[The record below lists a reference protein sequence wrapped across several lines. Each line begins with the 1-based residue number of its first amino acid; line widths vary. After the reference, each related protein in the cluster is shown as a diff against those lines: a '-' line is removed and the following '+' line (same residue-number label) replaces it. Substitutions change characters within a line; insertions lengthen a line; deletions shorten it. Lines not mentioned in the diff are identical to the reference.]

1 MSEVG
6 RINEIQVS
14 PEDVN
19 RAMMQ
24 EAQKYPGQEQQVLEF
39 FRSNPQAQEQI
50 KAPVFEEKVID
61 YIIEMAKVSE
71 KPATFED
78 LIKVLESEDEEETK
92 KKPAAKKKAAPKKKA
107 AAKDDGDAA
116 ADKPAKKKP
125 AAKKPA
131 AKKE

>member
-1 MSEVG
+1 MY
-6 RINEIQVS
+6 Q
-14 PEDVN
+14 
-19 RAMMQ
+19 
-24 EAQKYPGQEQQVLEF
+24 GQEQQVLEF

>member
-1 MSEVG
+1 
-6 RINEIQVS
+6 
-14 PEDVN
+14 
-19 RAMMQ
+19 MME

-39 FRSNPQAQEQI
+39 FRSNPQAQDQI

-61 YIIEMAKVSE
+61 YIIELAQVTE

-78 LIKVLESEDEEETK
+78 LMKVLEEEEEPK
-92 KKPAAKKKAAPKKKA
+92 KAAKKPAAKKKAAPKKA
-107 AAKDDGDAA
+107 AAKDDGDTA
-116 ADKPAKKKP
+116 ADAKPAKKKP